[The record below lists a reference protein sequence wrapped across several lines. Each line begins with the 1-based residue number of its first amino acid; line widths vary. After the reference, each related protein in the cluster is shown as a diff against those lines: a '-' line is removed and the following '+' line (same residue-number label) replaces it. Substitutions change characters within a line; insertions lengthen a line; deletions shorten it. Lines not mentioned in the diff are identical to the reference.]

1 MSFQRDVIR
10 MNNQNDLLH
19 IDIKSGTV
27 YNVNIPVDVHIC
39 NTCLT
44 FGWIDWLLTRIYQS
58 IAVEGRNVA
67 TVNDLSECNN
77 RCKSHSKLQILW
89 ESQRNRDR

>member
-10 MNNQNDLLH
+10 MNNQNDLFQ

-44 FGWIDWLLTRIYQS
+44 FG
-58 IAVEGRNVA
+58 
-67 TVNDLSECNN
+67 
-77 RCKSHSKLQILW
+77 
-89 ESQRNRDR
+89 